1 MAETIYSIPIN
12 ESFDEKC
19 GCPLCRL
26 HCDHEQS
33 ALDYILGA
41 AMMEPDIRQETNRLG
56 FCRRHSEKM
65 YSMKNRLALSLT
77 LQTRLRRIMELF
89 SAEGEG
95 GRALFGRKTASDDP
109 LFSAAD
115 DCFVCRRIAGF
126 DDKICSNTI
135 YLWKTDSAFRDKFHA
150 QPYFCLDHASALL
163 RAASA
168 GLSKAQYAEFR
179 QELSGICLRHA
190 AELDDAL
197 SGFIASFDHRNASV
211 PLTDEQRAAAHD
223 SIEFLSGCAL

>member
-12 ESFDEKC
+12 ESFDEKS

-77 LQTRLRRIMELF
+77 LQTRLRRVMELF

-95 GRALFGRKTASDDP
+95 GRSLFGKKAAAEEP

-115 DCFVCRRIAGF
+115 NCFVCRRIAGF
-126 DDKICSNTI
+126 DEKICSNTVH
-135 YLWKTDSAFRDKFHA
+135 LWKTDSAFREKFSA
-150 QPYFCLDHASALL
+150 QPYFCLDHTSALL

-168 GLSKAQYAEFR
+168 ALSKAQYAEFR
-179 QELSGICLRHA
+179 RELSGICLRHA
-190 AELDDAL
+190 SALDNAL
-197 SGFIASFDHRNASV
+197 SGFIASFDHRNADV

-223 SIEFLSGCAL
+223 AIEFLSGSAL